1 MDEGTASFEKMDPL
15 DLFDGWY
22 GDAWASERDANAMAC
37 ATADGAGVPS
47 VRIVLLKERDQRGF
61 VFYTNFD
68 SSKGLDIAANA
79 MASLAFHWKS
89 LKRQVRI
96 NGTVET
102 VSDAEADAY
111 FASRPRDS
119 RVAAWASKQSE
130 VLPERFELERRFA
143 GFGLEFEGRDV
154 PRPDYW
160 SGYRVIPQSMEF
172 WVDRPYRLHERIVFE
187 RGQVDADW
195 DVSRLYP

>member
-1 MDEGTASFEKMDPL
+1 M
-15 DLFDGWY
+15 
-22 GDAWASERDANAMAC
+22 C
-37 ATADGAGVPS
+37 
-47 VRIVLLKERDQRGF
+47 IVLLKERDQRGF